1 MATTFLFRTTKKE
14 VDKMNVIL
22 QLGFYLALS
31 YLGDQIASILP
42 FPFPGSVIAMVM
54 LFILLS
60 LKVIKTEQLKDAS
73 HFLLAYMGSFFVP
86 PTVGLLESIGL
97 VSNQLWQFFTVVI
110 LTTLIT
116 LLVTMFVTGF
126 LMRLKEGRKR

>member
-1 MATTFLFRTTKKE
+1 
-14 VDKMNVIL
+14 MNVIL

-73 HFLLAYMGSFFVP
+73 HFLLAYMGLFFVP